1 MKKLVVCRVC
11 GYVMGADKVGDKCPA
26 CGVPAKAFQEYT
38 PAMKPKRELWLSFD
52 LHPVLV
58 HFPVA
63 FSITIFFIA
72 LVFAVSAGYLRET
85 LGSALSVT
93 AVILPFVVAAGAV
106 SGILDGNVR
115 FKKVN
120 TPLLI
125 RKIILGSLFFAASV
139 AMIVLVLASS
149 LDNLGTWIAFLVCDA
164 GAIACAAFLGLIGKT
179 LVCART
185 PG

>member
-11 GYVMGADKVGDKCPA
+11 GYVMDADKVGDKCPA

-38 PAMKPKRELWLSFD
+38 PVMKPRRELWLSFD
-52 LHPVLV
+52 IHPVLV

-63 FSITIFFIA
+63 FSVAIFFLA
-72 LVFAVSAGYLRET
+72 LVFAVSGGNLRDT
-85 LGSALSVT
+85 LADTVRVT
-93 AVILPFVVAAGAV
+93 TVLLPFVVAAGMV

-115 FKKVN
+115 FKKIN

-125 RKIILGSLFFAASV
+125 RKIVLGILFFAASLG
-139 AMIVLVLASS
+139 MIVLVLAAS
-149 LDNLGTWIAFLVCDA
+149 LNEAGVWIAFLVLNA
-164 GAIACAAFLGLIGKT
+164 GAIACAVFLGLIGKT